1 MGLLPIGRIKHIV
14 FRRVTSRLRD
24 WQVDVVKQPHGPV
37 ALHVAEGV
45 VTTMGQQ
52 KYAVLMPLEA
62 FLALLL
68 SYQMVLR
75 PLPDTTY
82 TISSRV
88 NCSGRVVSPVGISVT
103 RLELTPSNCHATPGR
118 APAWH
123 HSRPQSFEVRDH
135 LLRE

>member
-1 MGLLPIGRIKHIV
+1 MGLLPIGRIKHIF

-68 SYQMVLR
+68 SYQMVHIHDFIEGELQRARGFASRNLR
-75 PLPDTTY
+75 DAARTHTLQLP
-82 TISSRV
+82 
-88 NCSGRVVSPVGISVT
+88 
-103 RLELTPSNCHATPGR
+103 CHAR
-118 APAWH
+118 
-123 HSRPQSFEVRDH
+123 
-135 LLRE
+135 